1 MKRLLFSAAF
11 IAAVGMGTVAA
22 VSQQADP
29 YANNAAAG
37 TMKFPMAAKA
47 GEDSHAIDKALPGA
61 VNQGKFDDKTWK
73 YGTVFDAPPGS
84 LTMRF
89 ADGKISIQDKK
100 RNRPEDAG
108 YTADPTKK
116 PATID
121 IKPDR
126 GPQDKAVQGIYEIK
140 GDTLKLCFGRD
151 GADRPTEFKG
161 DVTKGVML
169 ITLKRVKPEK

>member
-1 MKRLLFSAAF
+1 MTALVVGLALTLAAP
-11 IAAVGMGTVAA
+11 APKK
-22 VSQQADP
+22 ADEP
-29 YANNAAAG
+29 PPG
-37 TMKFPMAAKA
+37 KLE
-47 GEDSHAIDKALPGA
+47 GEWVVESIEGPK
-61 VNQGKFDDKTWK
+61 DDT
-73 YGTVFDAPPGS
+73 PPGS
-84 LTMRF
+84 VTMRF

-126 GPQDKAVQGIYEIK
+126 GPQDNVVQGIYEVK
-140 GDTLKLCFGRD
+140 GDTLRICFGRD
-151 GADRPTEFKG
+151 GAARPTEFKG